1 MWAKNMSTLM
11 VGDLECMIISLIPW
25 NIEQS
30 CCFSSPYRATPVE
43 YTLNISLLKAWPILD
58 FFFPAHSISLSLLH
72 ASIYPVQ
79 LATVSGHESVI
90 LFYPAS
96 IHEAYLVDTIWI
108 ALLLVYLLRSLSMI
122 WESTITFFFFCW
134 NWGTQ
139 FVTISD

>member
-43 YTLNISLLKAWPILD
+43 YTIEHISSQSMTNSR